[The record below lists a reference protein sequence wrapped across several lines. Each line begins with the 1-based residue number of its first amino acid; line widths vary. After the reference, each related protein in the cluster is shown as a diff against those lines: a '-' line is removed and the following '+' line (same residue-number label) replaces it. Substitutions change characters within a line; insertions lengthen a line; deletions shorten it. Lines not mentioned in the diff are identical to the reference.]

1 MRKHFLLLFLMALL
15 PLAGFALPAAE
26 ALSDKVV
33 QISLTNTDN
42 KLEYTGNRTTP
53 AINEIKIFANAT
65 DAEAGEPVENS
76 YTGTTWSEKFV
87 WKFYAATPAA
97 TPGTYE
103 VGDELDYIR
112 NAGHYY
118 VSIAAKTG
126 NEDYEGTALTRV
138 LVEIQKADLHI
149 TLSDATITYGQA
161 DPTQLTMAISDGS
174 ALKGNTDDINN
185 IGLTFV
191 PNPLPRTNP
200 AKKGFGDYPYT
211 FTLVDGNNE
220 PVVSQEIIAQNYNIY
235 IDNNPT
241 LHIERAPLTAYYDVA
256 DETAPVSAEIVR
268 EFNNRNQT
276 VEVTAAQATAKLFF
290 TGWQWN
296 DATLYEEG
304 AFTTLGDLTF
314 TVTNAKEANAPYNY
328 GDELIVPFAEGYECE
343 MSLSGVDATTGVW
356 GNYVVTY
363 SNPKMYIKQKQITA
377 DGFTGGVF
385 VATQTTPNFTYDGTK
400 QIPSNITVKY
410 FDLSGDEPEELE
422 TLVHGATENNDIV
435 ISYQWEKIG
444 GDTYVADEN
453 GNKYAGAYK
462 AYITAVA
469 NGNYYTAADPIEA
482 TALAY
487 NIKQRDLTVYA
498 GDKTETYSAVA
509 ADITKVELG
518 WSGLTTADEAAVT
531 DDNKTVATYFE
542 NKFVKIVG
550 NTVTVIGAPT
560 KAGVYNVKPQ
570 AKDAFAYPATSLA
583 NNYKAAFSA
592 GLYTIEKK
600 AMTITA
606 APQRITFGEEL
617 AINTTI
623 DPKDGDNDAEYTVI
637 LDGVID
643 NNTVS
648 EKEAVVTKIKLALDL
663 EKVTNAVDTYDDA
676 IVVDSIA
683 GTVANVLDNYQVTF
697 NYGAFTIDPTTF
709 TVFAK
714 ANTKVYGTD
723 YTLDAAG
730 GFAYG
735 TVNFSG
741 TWPEGATVS
750 YKLRETE
757 DGPDLTE
764 RPKNFGTYY
773 IVPVVENWPTTGTDY
788 AQPAIQTGL
797 FKITKKEVYVKPDA
811 LSLNNGSTVAALQ
824 SMGSVKYF
832 ESDAADAQPIVLPNK
847 DNNLEYTLAFYENGD
862 DAEAVTLTEDKLDC
876 TVGETYEHGITVNL
890 VAEADVNKNYDIH
903 VLYGAITV
911 LSANTLTISNTDV
924 NLYNKIQLAAQD
936 CAQHETTTYNVTF
949 ATTRTLKGK
958 QWESFVLPFEVSVG
972 QLSAAM
978 KATAGDG
985 DYGYAIFNVYN
996 ESTSDDT
1003 HVRFSLNMN
1012 TIPANT
1018 PFLIKTEKDVALGN
1032 QVTINGV
1039 RITDPGSAN
1048 PTKVVEGKVT
1058 MTGCYAATPITNK
1071 DWFFFQ
1077 GTWMCGAESTTNPTI
1092 LPATMAYWTPAG
1104 VNARVFVEDLN
1115 EDGTTAIK
1123 EINAQNMRE
1132 IAAEGWYTLN
1142 GVKLQSMPTEK
1153 GVYINNGKKVV
1164 IK

>member
-15 PLAGFALPAAE
+15 PLAGWAE
-26 ALSDKVV
+26 GQAALSGKVV

-42 KLEYTGNRTTP
+42 KLEYTGNPTTP
-53 AINEIKIFANAT
+53 AINEIKIFANA
-65 DAEAGEPVENS
+65 AAVEAGEPENS
-76 YTGTTWSEKFV
+76 YTGTTWSEKFE

-103 VGDELDYIR
+103 EGAALDYIR
-112 NAGHYY
+112 NAGHYF
-118 VSIAAKTG
+118 VSIAAKYG
-126 NEDYEGTALTRV
+126 NEDYEGTAATRV

-149 TLSDATITYGQA
+149 TLDDATITYGQA
-161 DPTQLTMAISDGS
+161 DPTQLTMTISDGS

-200 AKKGFGDYPYT
+200 TKKGFGDYPYL
-211 FTLVDGNNE
+211 FANVNNN
-220 PVVSQEIIAQNYNIY
+220 VVSEEIVAQNYNIY

-241 LHIERAPLTAYYDVA
+241 LHIDRAPLTAYYNVA
-256 DETAPVSAEIVR
+256 DETDPASAEIITT
-268 EFNNRNQT
+268 FNNKNQA
-276 VEVTAAQATAKLFF
+276 VVADADKLFF

-304 AFTTLGDLTF
+304 AITPGDLTI

-328 GDELIVPFAEGYECE
+328 GEENVDPFAEGYECV
-343 MSLSGVDATTGVW
+343 MSLSGVNATTGVW
-356 GNYVVTY
+356 GNYEVTY

-444 GDTYVADEN
+444 GNSYVADEN

-531 DDNKTVATYFE
+531 ADNKTVATYFE

-606 APQRITFGEEL
+606 APQKITFGEEL
-617 AINTTI
+617 AITTTI

-643 NNTVS
+643 NNTVT
-648 EKEAVVTKIKLALDL
+648 EKAAVVAKIKLALDL

-683 GTVANVLDNYQVTF
+683 GTVANVLDNYAIHFVP
-697 NYGAFTIDPTTF
+697 GAFIIDPTTF

-764 RPKNFGTYY
+764 LPKNFGTYY

-797 FKITKKEVYVKPDA
+797 FKITKKEVYVKPNA

-847 DNNLEYTLAFYENGD
+847 DGNLEYTLAFYENGD
-862 DAEAVTLTEDKLDC
+862 DDEAVTLTEDKLDC

-890 VAEADVNKNYDIH
+890 DAEADVNKNYDIH

-936 CAQHETTTYNVTF
+936 CAQDETTTYNVTF

-978 KATAGDG
+978 KATAG